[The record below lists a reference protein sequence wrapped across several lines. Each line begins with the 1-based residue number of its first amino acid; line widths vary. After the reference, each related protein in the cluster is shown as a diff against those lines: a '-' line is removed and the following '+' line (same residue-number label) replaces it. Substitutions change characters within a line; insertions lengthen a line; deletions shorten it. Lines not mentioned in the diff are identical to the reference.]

1 MPTLFSI
8 LTYNVHSG
16 IGTDGKVLPLRIAEV
31 IDRCNPDIVA
41 LQELDS
47 GLDRTQN
54 IDQAHLIAKTLNMS
68 YHFHSSIRLA
78 EGKYGNAV
86 LSRFPLRLVKAG
98 AIPSLPFRARLERR
112 GAVWVELGVNDH
124 KIQVVST
131 HFGLDRR
138 ERMLQAM
145 EITGPQWLRGNECNS
160 PTLLCGDFNTL
171 PGLPTYRRI
180 TSCFSDAQRNLKGHR
195 PKATWPSLFPFMRL
209 DHLFMSSQFKVVE
222 VNVPRTSLT
231 RVASDHLPLFVT
243 LELA

>member
-1 MPTLFSI
+1 MSTIFSV

-47 GLDRTQN
+47 GLDRTEN
-54 IDQAHLIAKTLNMS
+54 IDQAHLISKTLNMS
-68 YHFHSSIRLA
+68 YHFHSSIRLEA
-78 EGKYGNAV
+78 GQYGNAV
-86 LSRFPLRLVKAG
+86 LSHFPLRLIKAG
-98 AIPSLPFRARLERR
+98 AIPALPFRARLERR
-112 GAVWVELGVNDH
+112 GAVWVEIEVNGH

-138 ERMLQAM
+138 ERLLQAN
-145 EITGPQWLRGNECNS
+145 EITGPQWLGGNECGP

-180 TSCFSDAQRNLKGHR
+180 TSCFSDAQRSLKGHR
-195 PKATWPSLFPFMRL
+195 PKATWPSFCPFMRL
-209 DHLFMSSQFKVVE
+209 DHLFISSVFRVLE
-222 VNVPRTSLT
+222 ISVPRTGLT

-243 LELA
+243 LELE